1 MLGHLQVFHDI
12 MTLKFIVLALTT
24 KIINEHVLIGLIFV
38 ISWPPLWTMFRTMFV
53 YPCPRVLHPLEWAFL
68 LSSDH
73 VCLFYRLTSF
83 LGTLQSLIFCLKTF
97 LPITSFYVILFSF
110 KSFTHFFL
118 SPWFALEHANLYQ
131 HSFFQPVVIHGEHM
145 TKECQSPFPDGLLLS
160 FQSELQR
167 FLCVLHYSPHTV
179 RRIFCTK

>member
-12 MTLKFIVLALTT
+12 MTLKFTVLTLTT

-38 ISWPPLWTMFRTMFV
+38 ISWPPLWTMFPTMFV

-73 VCLFYRLTSF
+73 VCLFTGWLHSWAPYSPWF
-83 LGTLQSLIFCLKTF
+83 FCLKTF

-118 SPWFALEHANLYQ
+118 PPWFALEDTNLCQ
-131 HSFFQPVVIHGEHM
+131 HSLFQPVVIHGEHT
-145 TKECQSPFPDGLLLS
+145 TKESQPPFPDGLLLS

-167 FLCVLHYSPHTV
+167 FLCFALQSTYSMKN
-179 RRIFCTK
+179 FLY